1 MKMTSNGKTL
11 NYKVVEL
18 VERYNFHI
26 KFTSI
31 QVQTKNYKFLKKDW
45 TPTVVGHGGR
55 KVLQY
60 HAPPTVVG
68 HGCRSLSPSHMAS
81 DV

>member
-1 MKMTSNGKTL
+1 MKMTSNGKNL
-11 NYKVVEL
+11 NYKVVDL
-18 VERYNFHI
+18 VERYNFQI

-31 QVQTKNYKFLKKDW
+31 QVQTKNYNFLKKDW
-45 TPTVVGHGGR
+45 TPTVVEHGGR

-68 HGCRSLSPSHMAS
+68 HGCRSLPPSHMAL